1 LDRDGTRMISIPG
14 GTFLMG
20 SDQHYPEERPA
31 HRVKVDGFWMDA
43 CAVTNAEFAAFIAAT
58 AYVTLAERP
67 LDPGLY
73 PDAKPELAK
82 PGALVFHMSDGPVD
96 TSDLSQWW
104 SYVAGACWW
113 RPEGPGN
120 DIVGRENHPV
130 VQVAFE
136 DAEAYATWA
145 GKELPTEAEW
155 EFAARGGLDGAE
167 FVWGDTFL
175 SGERHLTNTWQGPFP
190 WRNFAADGFEGTA
203 PVVSAQRLWPLR
215 HGR

>member
-1 LDRDGTRMISIPG
+1 MDRDGTRMISIPG

-58 AYVTLAERP
+58 AYVTIAERP

-82 PGALVFHMSDGPVD
+82 PGALVFHMSGRPRRYKRPLPMVVVCGRC
-96 TSDLSQWW
+96 LL
-104 SYVAGACWW
+104 VASGRTWKRYC
-113 RPEGPGN
+113 RP
-120 DIVGRENHPV
+120 RNHPV

-203 PVVSAQRLWPLR
+203 PVGSYPPN
-215 HGR
+215 G